1 MVITDN
7 GTNTT
12 VNNGP
17 AAQQRVADNG
27 IDIKDLLFL
36 CLAKWKWF
44 VVSLVITLSFA
55 CFYLLTTPPVY
66 QQSASLLIKE
76 DAKGQSI
83 GSDVASV
90 FSELGF
96 SQGQTN
102 VNNELIALQSPELLY
117 EVGRRLSLDVN
128 YQVKGRFHKNT
139 LYGETLPVKVI
150 FHELDDNESA
160 KMVLSLLPGEKVN
173 LSGFERRGEKIAA
186 KDVEGNLN
194 ELIST
199 PLGQITVVKG
209 TAYDDFIAESNPAI
223 YVSRSGYHG
232 MTRGIQGGLTAVL
245 SDKKATVIN
254 LTYKDLLIPRAND
267 VLNTIIAVYR
277 ENWIKDKNQITNS
290 TSMFINDRLGVIEQ
304 ELGDVDQNISSFKSE
319 HLLPDVEAASNLYMT
334 QSKEMNNKILELNTK
349 LSMARYIKNF
359 LRANADKNQLLPANS
374 GMGAEG
380 SSIEAQISEYNKVQL
395 QRNNL
400 VANSSEQNPLVLDYD
415 QTLTTMRG
423 AIVTS
428 IDNFITAINTQLESV
443 EKTEKKTTAQIAA
456 NPNQARYLLSVG
468 RQQKVK
474 EALYLFLLQKREENE
489 LSQAF
494 TAYNTRVITPP
505 TGTFVPIAPKRN
517 MVVLVAF
524 MLGLMIP
531 GGIIFLRE
539 NLNTKVRGKKD
550 LENLNM
556 TFLGEIPLD
565 CREGRRK
572 VLRRMK
578 KGQTE
583 GLKKIV
589 VKEGSRDVMNE
600 AFRVLRTNL
609 EFMTGGE
616 DKSKVFVIT
625 SFNPGSGKS
634 FLTLNIAV
642 SLAIKGK
649 KVLVIDGDLRHA
661 STSQY
666 VKSPKVGLSNY
677 LSGKESDYKN
687 LIVPDNNF
695 NNLYVLPVGVIP
707 PNPTELLFSE
717 RLSTML
723 QELRRSYDYIF
734 FDCPPVEIVAD
745 TQIIEKSADRTI
757 FVIRAGLLERSM
769 LKELQNMYVERK
781 FKNMSVILNG
791 TEGAGGKY
799 YTYRYGYRYG
809 YNYGYGYSYHYGNKD
824 ENNGGGNWLINK

>member
-1 MVITDN
+1 MAITDN
-7 GTNTT
+7 ETNTT
-12 VNNGP
+12 VNNSP
-17 AAQQRVADNG
+17 AAQQRAADNG

-44 VVSLVITLSFA
+44 VISLAITLSVA

-150 FHELDDNESA
+150 FHELEDNESA

-173 LSGFERRGEKIAA
+173 LSEFERRGEKIAA

-194 ELIST
+194 ELITT

-209 TAYDDFIAESNPAI
+209 SAYDDFIAENNQAI

-359 LRANADKNQLLPANS
+359 LRANAEKNQLLPASS
-374 GMGAEG
+374 GLES
-380 SSIEAQISEYNKVQL
+380 SSIEAQIAEYNKVQL

-400 VANSSEQNPLVLDYD
+400 VTNSSEQNPLVLDYD
-415 QTLTTMRG
+415 QSLSAMRN

-428 IDNFITAINTQLESV
+428 IDNFITTINTQLESV

-505 TGTFVPIAPKRN
+505 TGTFIPISPKRN

-524 MLGLMIP
+524 MLGLAIP

-539 NLNTKVRGKKD
+539 SMNTKVRGKKD

-556 TFLGEIPLD
+556 PFLGEIPLD
-565 CREGRRK
+565 VREGK
-572 VLRRMK
+572 KKIIKRMK
-578 KGQTE
+578 KGRGE
-583 GLKKIV
+583 SVKKIV
-589 VKEGSRDVMNE
+589 VKEGSRDIMNE

-609 EFMTGGE
+609 EFMTGGD
-616 DKSKVFVIT
+616 DKSKVFVVT

-634 FLTLNIAV
+634 FLSLNIAV

-649 KVLVIDGDLRHA
+649 RVLVIDGDLRHA
-661 STSQY
+661 SVSQY
-666 VKSPKVGLSNY
+666 VKSPKTGLSNY
-677 LSGKESDYKN
+677 LSGKENDYKD

-695 NNLYVLPVGVIP
+695 GNLYVLPVGVIP
-707 PNPTELLFSE
+707 PNPTELLFSD
-717 RLSTML
+717 RLKTML
-723 QELRRSYDYIF
+723 QELRNSYDYIF

-745 TQIIEKSADRTI
+745 TQIIEKLADRTI
-757 FVIRAGLLERSM
+757 FVIRAGILERSM
-769 LKELQNMYVERK
+769 LKELKNMYSEKK

-799 YTYRYGYRYG
+799 YSYRYGYRYG
-809 YNYGYGYSYHYGNKD
+809 YNYGYGYSYHYGGNDDK
-824 ENNGGGNWLINK
+824 NNGGGKWLINK

>member
-1 MVITDN
+1 MAITDN
-7 GTNTT
+7 ETNTT
-12 VNNGP
+12 VNNSP
-17 AAQQRVADNG
+17 AAQQRAADNG

-44 VVSLVITLSFA
+44 VISLAITLSVA

-150 FHELDDNESA
+150 FHELEDNESA

-173 LSGFERRGEKIAA
+173 LSEFERRGEKIAA

-194 ELIST
+194 ELITT

-209 TAYDDFIAESNPAI
+209 SAYDDFIAENNQAI

-359 LRANADKNQLLPANS
+359 LRANAEKNQLLPASS
-374 GMGAEG
+374 GLES
-380 SSIEAQISEYNKVQL
+380 SSIEAQIAEYNKVQL

-400 VANSSEQNPLVLDYD
+400 VTNSSEQNPLVLDYD
-415 QTLTTMRG
+415 QSLSAMRN

-428 IDNFITAINTQLESV
+428 IDNFITTINTQLESV

-505 TGTFVPIAPKRN
+505 TGTFIPISPKRN

-524 MLGLMIP
+524 MLGLAIP

-539 NLNTKVRGKKD
+539 SMNTKVRGKKD

-556 TFLGEIPLD
+556 PFLGEIPLD
-565 CREGRRK
+565 VREGK
-572 VLRRMK
+572 KKIIKRMK
-578 KGQTE
+578 KGRGE
-583 GLKKIV
+583 SVKKIV
-589 VKEGSRDVMNE
+589 VKEGSRDIMNE

-609 EFMTGGE
+609 EFMTGGD
-616 DKSKVFVIT
+616 DKSKVFVVT

-634 FLTLNIAV
+634 FLSLNIAV

-649 KVLVIDGDLRHA
+649 RVLVIDGDLRHA
-661 STSQY
+661 SVSQY
-666 VKSPKVGLSNY
+666 VKSPKTGLSNY
-677 LSGKESDYKN
+677 LSGKENDYKD

-695 NNLYVLPVGVIP
+695 GNLYVLPVGVIP
-707 PNPTELLFSE
+707 PNPTELLFSD
-717 RLSTML
+717 RLKTML
-723 QELRRSYDYIF
+723 QELRNSYDYIF

-745 TQIIEKSADRTI
+745 TQIIEKLADRTI
-757 FVIRAGLLERSM
+757 FVIRAGILERSM
-769 LKELQNMYVERK
+769 LKELKNMYSEKK

-799 YTYRYGYRYG
+799 YSYRYGYRYG
-809 YNYGYGYSYHYGNKD
+809 YNYGYGYSYHYGDNDDK
-824 ENNGGGNWLINK
+824 NNGGGG

>member
-1 MVITDN
+1 MAITDN
-7 GTNTT
+7 ETNTT
-12 VNNGP
+12 VNNSP
-17 AAQQRVADNG
+17 AAQQRAADNG

-44 VVSLVITLSFA
+44 VISLAITLSVA

-150 FHELDDNESA
+150 FHELEDNESA

-173 LSGFERRGEKIAA
+173 LSEFERRGEKIAA

-194 ELIST
+194 ELITT

-209 TAYDDFIAESNPAI
+209 SAYDDFIAENNQAI

-359 LRANADKNQLLPANS
+359 LRANAEKNQLLPASS
-374 GMGAEG
+374 GLES
-380 SSIEAQISEYNKVQL
+380 SSIEAQIAEYNKVQL

-400 VANSSEQNPLVLDYD
+400 VTNSSEQNPLVLDYD
-415 QTLTTMRG
+415 QSLSAMRN

-428 IDNFITAINTQLESV
+428 IDNFITTINTQLESV

-505 TGTFVPIAPKRN
+505 TGTFIPISPKRN

-524 MLGLMIP
+524 MLGLAIP

-539 NLNTKVRGKKD
+539 SMNTKVRGKKD

-556 TFLGEIPLD
+556 PFLGEIPLD
-565 CREGRRK
+565 VREGK
-572 VLRRMK
+572 KKIIKRMK
-578 KGQTE
+578 KGRGE
-583 GLKKIV
+583 SVKKIV
-589 VKEGSRDVMNE
+589 VKEGSRDIMNE

-609 EFMTGGE
+609 EFMTGGD
-616 DKSKVFVIT
+616 DKSKVFVVT

-634 FLTLNIAV
+634 FLSLNIAV

-649 KVLVIDGDLRHA
+649 RVLVIDGDLRHA
-661 STSQY
+661 SVSQY
-666 VKSPKVGLSNY
+666 VKSPKTGLSNY
-677 LSGKESDYKN
+677 LSGKENDYKD

-695 NNLYVLPVGVIP
+695 GNLYVLPVGVIP
-707 PNPTELLFSE
+707 PNPTELLFSD
-717 RLSTML
+717 RLKTML
-723 QELRRSYDYIF
+723 QELRNSYDYIF

-745 TQIIEKSADRTI
+745 TQIIEKLADRTI
-757 FVIRAGLLERSM
+757 FVIRAGILERSM
-769 LKELQNMYVERK
+769 LKELKNMYSEKK

-799 YTYRYGYRYG
+799 YSYRYGYRYG
-809 YNYGYGYSYHYGNKD
+809 YNYGYGYSYHYGDNDDK
-824 ENNGGGNWLINK
+824 NNGGGVNG

>member
-1 MVITDN
+1 MAITDN

-83 GSDVASV
+83 GSDVVSV

-359 LRANADKNQLLPANS
+359 LRANAEKNQLLPASS
-374 GMGAEG
+374 GLES
-380 SSIEAQISEYNKVQL
+380 SSIEAQIAEYNKVQL

-400 VANSSEQNPLVLDYD
+400 VTNSSEQNPLVLDYD
-415 QTLTTMRG
+415 QSLSAMRN

-428 IDNFITAINTQLESV
+428 IDNFITTINTQLESV

-505 TGTFVPIAPKRN
+505 TGTFIPIAPKKN
-517 MVVLVAF
+517 MIVLVAF
-524 MLGLMIP
+524 MLGLAIP

-539 NLNTKVRGKKD
+539 SMNTKVRGKKD

-556 TFLGEIPLD
+556 PFLGEIPLD
-565 CREGRRK
+565 TRDGKRGIFK
-572 VLRRMK
+572 RMK
-578 KGQTE
+578 SGKAE
-583 GLKKIV
+583 SLKRIV
-589 VKEGSRDVMNE
+589 VKEGSRDIMNE

-609 EFMTGGE
+609 EFMTGGD

-625 SFNPGSGKS
+625 SFNPGSGKT
-634 FLTLNIAV
+634 FLSLNIAW

-649 KVLVIDGDLRHA
+649 RVLVIDGDMRYA
-661 STSQY
+661 SASQY
-666 VKSPKVGLSNY
+666 VKSPKTGLSNY
-677 LSGKESDYKN
+677 LSGKESDYKD
-687 LIVPDNNF
+687 LIVSDKNF
-695 NNLYVLPVGVIP
+695 GNLYVLPVGVIP
-707 PNPTELLFSE
+707 PNPTELLFSD
-717 RLSTML
+717 RLKTML
-723 QELRRSYDYIF
+723 QELRNSYDYIF

-745 TQIIEKSADRTI
+745 TQIIEKFADRTI
-757 FVIRAGLLERSM
+757 FVIRAGVLDRTM
-769 LKELQNMYVERK
+769 LNELKNMYSEKK

-799 YTYRYGYRYG
+799 YSYRYGYRYG
-809 YNYGYGYSYHYGNKD
+809 YNYGYGYSYHYGGNDDK
-824 ENNGGGNWLINK
+824 NNG

>member
-1 MVITDN
+1 MAITDN

-128 YQVKGRFHKNT
+128 YQVKGRFHKNP

-199 PLGQITVVKG
+199 PLGQITVVKW

-359 LRANADKNQLLPANS
+359 LRAKAEKNQLLPASS
-374 GMGAEG
+374 GLES
-380 SSIEAQISEYNKVQL
+380 SSIEAQIAEYNKVQL

-400 VANSSEQNPLVLDYD
+400 VTNSSEQNPLVLDYD
-415 QTLTTMRG
+415 QSLSAMRN

-428 IDNFITAINTQLESV
+428 IDNFITTINTQLESV
-443 EKTEKKTTAQIAA
+443 EKTENKTTAQIAA

-505 TGTFVPIAPKRN
+505 TGTFIPIAPKKN
-517 MVVLVAF
+517 MIVLVAF
-524 MLGLMIP
+524 MLGLAIS

-539 NLNTKVRGKKD
+539 SMNTKVRGKKD

-556 TFLGEIPLD
+556 PFLGEIPLD
-565 CREGRRK
+565 TRDGKRGIFK
-572 VLRRMK
+572 RMK
-578 KGQTE
+578 RGKAE
-583 GLKKIV
+583 SLKRIV
-589 VKEGSRDVMNE
+589 VKEGSRDIMNE

-609 EFMTGGE
+609 EFMTGGD

-625 SFNPGSGKS
+625 SFNPGSGKT
-634 FLTLNIAV
+634 FLSLNIAW

-649 KVLVIDGDLRHA
+649 RVLVIDGDMRHA
-661 STSQY
+661 SASQY
-666 VKSPKVGLSNY
+666 VKSPKTGLSNY
-677 LSGKESDYKN
+677 LSGKESDYKD
-687 LIVPDNNF
+687 LIVSDKNF
-695 NNLYVLPVGVIP
+695 GNLYVLPVGVIP
-707 PNPTELLFSE
+707 PNPTELLFSD
-717 RLSTML
+717 RLKTML
-723 QELRRSYDYIF
+723 QELRNSYDYIF

-745 TQIIEKSADRTI
+745 TQIIEKFADRTI
-757 FVIRAGLLERSM
+757 FVIRAGVLDRTM
-769 LKELQNMYVERK
+769 LNELKNMYSEKK

-799 YTYRYGYRYG
+799 YSYRYGYRYG
-809 YNYGYGYSYHYGNKD
+809 YNYGYGYSYHYGGNDDK
-824 ENNGGGNWLINK
+824 NNG

>member
-1 MVITDN
+1 MAITDN
-7 GTNTT
+7 ETNTT
-12 VNNGP
+12 VNNSP
-17 AAQQRVADNG
+17 AAQQRAADNG

-44 VVSLVITLSFA
+44 VISLAITLSVA

-150 FHELDDNESA
+150 FHELEDNESA

-173 LSGFERRGEKIAA
+173 LSEFERSGEKIAA

-194 ELIST
+194 ELITT

-209 TAYDDFIAESNPAI
+209 SAYDDFIAENNPAI

-232 MTRGIQGGLTAVL
+232 MTRGIQGDLTAVL

-359 LRANADKNQLLPANS
+359 LRANAEKNQLLPASS
-374 GMGAEG
+374 GLES
-380 SSIEAQISEYNKVQL
+380 SSIEAQIAEYNKVQL

-400 VANSSEQNPLVLDYD
+400 VTNSSEQNPLVLDYD
-415 QTLTTMRG
+415 QSLSAMRN

-428 IDNFITAINTQLESV
+428 IDNFITTINTQLESV

-505 TGTFVPIAPKRN
+505 TGTFVPISPKRN

-524 MLGLMIP
+524 MLGLAIP

-539 NLNTKVRGKKD
+539 SMNTKVRGKKD
-550 LENLNM
+550 LENLDM
-556 TFLGEIPLD
+556 PFLGEIPLD
-565 CREGRRK
+565 VREGK
-572 VLRRMK
+572 KKIIKRMK
-578 KGQTE
+578 KGRGE
-583 GLKKIV
+583 SVKKIV
-589 VKEGSRDVMNE
+589 VKEGSRDIMNE

-609 EFMTGGE
+609 EFMTGGD
-616 DKSKVFVIT
+616 DKSKVFVVT

-634 FLTLNIAV
+634 FLSLNIAV

-649 KVLVIDGDLRHA
+649 RVLVIDGDLRHA
-661 STSQY
+661 SVSQY
-666 VKSPKVGLSNY
+666 VKSPKTGLSNY
-677 LSGKESDYKN
+677 LSGKENDYKD

-695 NNLYVLPVGVIP
+695 GNLYVLPVGVIP
-707 PNPTELLFSE
+707 PNPTELLFSD
-717 RLSTML
+717 RLKTML
-723 QELRRSYDYIF
+723 QELRNSYDYIF

-745 TQIIEKSADRTI
+745 TQIIEKLADRTI
-757 FVIRAGLLERSM
+757 FVIRAGFLERSM
-769 LKELQNMYVERK
+769 LKELKNMYSEKK

-799 YTYRYGYRYG
+799 YSYRYGYRYG
-809 YNYGYGYSYHYGNKD
+809 YNYGYGYSYHYGGNDDK
-824 ENNGGGNWLINK
+824 NNGGG

>member
-1 MVITDN
+1 MAITDN
-7 GTNTT
+7 ETNTT
-12 VNNGP
+12 VNNSP
-17 AAQQRVADNG
+17 AAQQRAADNG

-44 VVSLVITLSFA
+44 VISLAITLSVA

-150 FHELDDNESA
+150 FHELEDNESA

-173 LSGFERRGEKIAA
+173 LSEFERRGEKIAA

-194 ELIST
+194 ELITT

-209 TAYDDFIAESNPAI
+209 SAYDDFIAENNQAI

-359 LRANADKNQLLPANS
+359 LRANAEKNQLLPASS
-374 GMGAEG
+374 GLES
-380 SSIEAQISEYNKVQL
+380 SSIEAQIAEYNKVQL

-400 VANSSEQNPLVLDYD
+400 VTNSSEQNPLVLDYD
-415 QTLTTMRG
+415 QSLSAMRN

-428 IDNFITAINTQLESV
+428 IDNFITTINTQLESV

-505 TGTFVPIAPKRN
+505 TGTFIPISPKRN

-524 MLGLMIP
+524 MLGLAIP

-539 NLNTKVRGKKD
+539 SMNTKVRGKKD

-556 TFLGEIPLD
+556 PFLGEIPLD
-565 CREGRRK
+565 VREGK
-572 VLRRMK
+572 KKIIKRMK
-578 KGQTE
+578 KGRGE
-583 GLKKIV
+583 SVKKIV
-589 VKEGSRDVMNE
+589 VKEGSRDIMNE

-609 EFMTGGE
+609 EFMTGGD
-616 DKSKVFVIT
+616 DKSKVFVVT

-634 FLTLNIAV
+634 FLSLNIAV

-649 KVLVIDGDLRHA
+649 RVLVIDGDLRHA
-661 STSQY
+661 SVSQY
-666 VKSPKVGLSNY
+666 VKSPKTGLSNY
-677 LSGKESDYKN
+677 LSGKENDYKD

-695 NNLYVLPVGVIP
+695 GNLYVLPVGVIP
-707 PNPTELLFSE
+707 PNPTELLFSD
-717 RLSTML
+717 RLKTML
-723 QELRRSYDYIF
+723 QELRNSYDYIF

-745 TQIIEKSADRTI
+745 TQIIEKLADRTI
-757 FVIRAGLLERSM
+757 FVIRAGILERSM
-769 LKELQNMYVERK
+769 LKELKNMYSEKK

-799 YTYRYGYRYG
+799 YSYRYGYRYG
-809 YNYGYGYSYHYGNKD
+809 YNYGYGYSYHYGDNDDK
-824 ENNGGGNWLINK
+824 NNGGG

>member
-1 MVITDN
+1 MAITDN

-359 LRANADKNQLLPANS
+359 LRANAEKNQLLPASS
-374 GMGAEG
+374 GLES
-380 SSIEAQISEYNKVQL
+380 SSIEAQIAEYNKVQL

-400 VANSSEQNPLVLDYD
+400 VTNSSEQNPLVLDYD
-415 QTLTTMRG
+415 QSLSAMRN

-428 IDNFITAINTQLESV
+428 IDNFITTINTQLESV

-505 TGTFVPIAPKRN
+505 TGTFIPIAPKKN
-517 MVVLVAF
+517 MIVLVAF
-524 MLGLMIP
+524 MLGLAIP

-539 NLNTKVRGKKD
+539 SMNTKVRGKKD

-556 TFLGEIPLD
+556 PFLGEIPLD
-565 CREGRRK
+565 TRDGKRGIFK
-572 VLRRMK
+572 RMK
-578 KGQTE
+578 RGKAE
-583 GLKKIV
+583 SLKRIV
-589 VKEGSRDVMNE
+589 VKEGSRDIMNE

-609 EFMTGGE
+609 EFMTGGD

-625 SFNPGSGKS
+625 SFNPGSGKT
-634 FLTLNIAV
+634 FLSLNIAW

-649 KVLVIDGDLRHA
+649 RVLVIDGDMRHA
-661 STSQY
+661 SASQY
-666 VKSPKVGLSNY
+666 VKSPKTGLSNY
-677 LSGKESDYKN
+677 LSGKESDYKD
-687 LIVPDNNF
+687 LIVSDKNF
-695 NNLYVLPVGVIP
+695 GNLYVLPVGVIP
-707 PNPTELLFSE
+707 PNPTELLFSD
-717 RLSTML
+717 RLKTML
-723 QELRRSYDYIF
+723 QELRNSYDYIF

-745 TQIIEKSADRTI
+745 TQIIEKFADRTI
-757 FVIRAGLLERSM
+757 FVIRAGVLDRTM
-769 LKELQNMYVERK
+769 LNELKNMYSEKK

-799 YTYRYGYRYG
+799 YSYRYGYRYG
-809 YNYGYGYSYHYGNKD
+809 YNYGYGYSYHYGGNDDK
-824 ENNGGGNWLINK
+824 NNG

>member
-1 MVITDN
+1 MAITDN
-7 GTNTT
+7 ETNTT
-12 VNNGP
+12 VNNSP
-17 AAQQRVADNG
+17 AAQQRAADNG

-44 VVSLVITLSFA
+44 VISLAITLSVA

-150 FHELDDNESA
+150 FHELEDNESA

-173 LSGFERRGEKIAA
+173 LSEFERRGEKIAA

-194 ELIST
+194 ELITT

-209 TAYDDFIAESNPAI
+209 SAYDDFIAENNQAI

-359 LRANADKNQLLPANS
+359 LRANAEKNQLLPASS
-374 GMGAEG
+374 GLES
-380 SSIEAQISEYNKVQL
+380 SSIEAQIAEYNKVQL

-400 VANSSEQNPLVLDYD
+400 VTNSSEQNPLVLDYD
-415 QTLTTMRG
+415 QSLSAMRN

-428 IDNFITAINTQLESV
+428 IDNFITTINTQLESV

-505 TGTFVPIAPKRN
+505 TGTFIPISPKRN

-524 MLGLMIP
+524 MLGLAIP

-539 NLNTKVRGKKD
+539 SMNTKVRGKKD

-556 TFLGEIPLD
+556 PFLGEIPLD
-565 CREGRRK
+565 VREGK
-572 VLRRMK
+572 KKIIKRMK
-578 KGQTE
+578 KGRGE
-583 GLKKIV
+583 SVKKIV
-589 VKEGSRDVMNE
+589 VKEGSRDIMNE

-609 EFMTGGE
+609 EFMTGGD
-616 DKSKVFVIT
+616 DKSKVFVVT

-634 FLTLNIAV
+634 FLSLNIAV

-649 KVLVIDGDLRHA
+649 RVLVIDGDLRHA
-661 STSQY
+661 SVSQY
-666 VKSPKVGLSNY
+666 VKSPKTGLSNY
-677 LSGKESDYKN
+677 LSGKENDYKD

-695 NNLYVLPVGVIP
+695 GNLYVLPVGVIP
-707 PNPTELLFSE
+707 PNPTELLFSD
-717 RLSTML
+717 RLKTML
-723 QELRRSYDYIF
+723 QELRNSYDYIF

-745 TQIIEKSADRTI
+745 TQIIEKLADRTI
-757 FVIRAGLLERSM
+757 FVIRAGILERSM
-769 LKELQNMYVERK
+769 LKELKNMYSEKK

-799 YTYRYGYRYG
+799 YSYRYGYRYG
-809 YNYGYGYSYHYGNKD
+809 YNYGYGYSYHYGDNDDK
-824 ENNGGGNWLINK
+824 NNGGGGKWLINK

>member
-1 MVITDN
+1 MAITDN

-90 FSELGF
+90 FSGLGL

-349 LSMARYIKNF
+349 LSMARYK
-359 LRANADKNQLLPANS
+359 
-374 GMGAEG
+374 
-380 SSIEAQISEYNKVQL
+380 
-395 QRNNL
+395 
-400 VANSSEQNPLVLDYD
+400 
-415 QTLTTMRG
+415 
-423 AIVTS
+423 
-428 IDNFITAINTQLESV
+428 
-443 EKTEKKTTAQIAA
+443 
-456 NPNQARYLLSVG
+456 
-468 RQQKVK
+468 
-474 EALYLFLLQKREENE
+474 E
-489 LSQAF
+489 LS
-494 TAYNTRVITPP
+494 
-505 TGTFVPIAPKRN
+505 
-517 MVVLVAF
+517 
-524 MLGLMIP
+524 
-531 GGIIFLRE
+531 
-539 NLNTKVRGKKD
+539 
-550 LENLNM
+550 
-556 TFLGEIPLD
+556 
-565 CREGRRK
+565 
-572 VLRRMK
+572 
-578 KGQTE
+578 
-583 GLKKIV
+583 
-589 VKEGSRDVMNE
+589 
-600 AFRVLRTNL
+600 
-609 EFMTGGE
+609 
-616 DKSKVFVIT
+616 KSKRREKPAVACQPWIRELEYRRAD
-625 SFNPGSGKS
+625 SG
-634 FLTLNIAV
+634 V
-642 SLAIKGK
+642 
-649 KVLVIDGDLRHA
+649 
-661 STSQY
+661 
-666 VKSPKVGLSNY
+666 
-677 LSGKESDYKN
+677 
-687 LIVPDNNF
+687 
-695 NNLYVLPVGVIP
+695 
-707 PNPTELLFSE
+707 
-717 RLSTML
+717 
-723 QELRRSYDYIF
+723 
-734 FDCPPVEIVAD
+734 
-745 TQIIEKSADRTI
+745 
-757 FVIRAGLLERSM
+757 
-769 LKELQNMYVERK
+769 
-781 FKNMSVILNG
+781 
-791 TEGAGGKY
+791 
-799 YTYRYGYRYG
+799 
-809 YNYGYGYSYHYGNKD
+809 
-824 ENNGGGNWLINK
+824 

>member
-1 MVITDN
+1 MAITDN

-199 PLGQITVVKG
+199 PLGQITVVKW

-359 LRANADKNQLLPANS
+359 LRANAEKNQLLPASS
-374 GMGAEG
+374 GLES
-380 SSIEAQISEYNKVQL
+380 SSIEAQIAEYNKVQL

-400 VANSSEQNPLVLDYD
+400 VTNSSEQNPLVLDYD
-415 QTLTTMRG
+415 QSLSAMRN

-428 IDNFITAINTQLESV
+428 IDNFITTINTQLESV

-505 TGTFVPIAPKRN
+505 TGTFIPIAPKKN
-517 MVVLVAF
+517 MIVLVAF
-524 MLGLMIP
+524 MLGLAIP

-539 NLNTKVRGKKD
+539 SMNTKVRGKKD

-556 TFLGEIPLD
+556 PFLGEIPLD
-565 CREGRRK
+565 TRDGKRGIFK
-572 VLRRMK
+572 RMK
-578 KGQTE
+578 RGKAE
-583 GLKKIV
+583 SLKRIV
-589 VKEGSRDVMNE
+589 VKEGSRDIMNE

-609 EFMTGGE
+609 EFMTGGD

-625 SFNPGSGKS
+625 SFNPGSGKT
-634 FLTLNIAV
+634 FLSLNIAW

-649 KVLVIDGDLRHA
+649 RVLVIDGDMRHA
-661 STSQY
+661 SASQY
-666 VKSPKVGLSNY
+666 VKSPKTGLSNY
-677 LSGKESDYKN
+677 LSGKESDYKD
-687 LIVPDNNF
+687 LIVSDKNF
-695 NNLYVLPVGVIP
+695 GNLYVLPVGVIP
-707 PNPTELLFSE
+707 PNPTELLFSD
-717 RLSTML
+717 RLKTML
-723 QELRRSYDYIF
+723 QELRNSYDYIF

-745 TQIIEKSADRTI
+745 TQIIEKFADRTI
-757 FVIRAGLLERSM
+757 FVIRAGVLDRTM
-769 LKELQNMYVERK
+769 LNELKNMYSEKK

-799 YTYRYGYRYG
+799 YSYRYGYRYG
-809 YNYGYGYSYHYGNKD
+809 YNYGYGYSYHYGGNDDK
-824 ENNGGGNWLINK
+824 NNG

>member
-1 MVITDN
+1 MAITDN

-232 MTRGIQGGLTAVL
+232 MTRGIQGGFTAVL

-334 QSKEMNNKILELNTK
+334 QSKEMNNKMLELNTK

-359 LRANADKNQLLPANS
+359 LRANAEKNQLLPAS
-374 GMGAEG
+374 PGLES
-380 SSIEAQISEYNKVQL
+380 SSIEEQIAEYNKVQL

-400 VANSSEQNPLVLDYD
+400 VTNSSEQNPLVLDYD
-415 QTLTTMRG
+415 QSLSAMRN

-428 IDNFITAINTQLESV
+428 IDNFITTINTQLESV

-505 TGTFVPIAPKRN
+505 TGTFIPIAPKKN
-517 MVVLVAF
+517 MIVLVAF
-524 MLGLMIP
+524 MLGLAIP

-539 NLNTKVRGKKD
+539 SMNTKVRGKKD
-550 LENLNM
+550 LENLNIP
-556 TFLGEIPLD
+556 FLGEIPLD
-565 CREGRRK
+565 TRDGKRGIFK
-572 VLRRMK
+572 RMK
-578 KGQTE
+578 RGKAE
-583 GLKKIV
+583 SFKMIV
-589 VKEGSRDVMNE
+589 VEGSRDIMNE

-609 EFMTGGE
+609 EFMTGGD

-634 FLTLNIAV
+634 LLSLNIAG

-649 KVLVIDGDLRHA
+649 RVLVIDGDLRHA
-661 STSQY
+661 SVSQY
-666 VKSPKVGLSNY
+666 LKSPKTGLSNY
-677 LSGKESDYKN
+677 LSGKESDYKD
-687 LIVPDNNF
+687 LIVPDKNF
-695 NNLYVLPVGVIP
+695 GNLYVLPVGVIP
-707 PNPTELLFSE
+707 PNPTELLFSD
-717 RLSTML
+717 RLKTML
-723 QELRRSYDYIF
+723 QELRNSYDYIF

-745 TQIIEKSADRTI
+745 TQIIEKFADRTI
-757 FVIRAGLLERSM
+757 FVIRVGVMDRTM
-769 LKELQNMYVERK
+769 LNELKNMYSEKK

-799 YTYRYGYRYG
+799 YSYRYGYRYG
-809 YNYGYGYSYHYGNKD
+809 YNYGYGYSYHYGGNDDK
-824 ENNGGGNWLINK
+824 NNG

>member
-1 MVITDN
+1 MAITDN

-199 PLGQITVVKG
+199 PLGQITVVKW

-359 LRANADKNQLLPANS
+359 LRAKAEKNQLLPASS
-374 GMGAEG
+374 GLES
-380 SSIEAQISEYNKVQL
+380 SSIEAQIAEYNKVQL

-400 VANSSEQNPLVLDYD
+400 VTNSSEQNPLVLDYD
-415 QTLTTMRG
+415 QSLSAMRN

-428 IDNFITAINTQLESV
+428 IDNFITTINTQLESV
-443 EKTEKKTTAQIAA
+443 EKTENKTTAQIAA

-505 TGTFVPIAPKRN
+505 TGTFIPIAPKKN
-517 MVVLVAF
+517 MIVLVAF
-524 MLGLMIP
+524 MLGLAIS

-539 NLNTKVRGKKD
+539 SMNTKVRGKKD

-556 TFLGEIPLD
+556 PFLGEIPLD
-565 CREGRRK
+565 TRDGKRGIFK
-572 VLRRMK
+572 RMK
-578 KGQTE
+578 RGKAE
-583 GLKKIV
+583 SLKRIV
-589 VKEGSRDVMNE
+589 VKEGSRDIMNE

-609 EFMTGGE
+609 EFMTGGD

-625 SFNPGSGKS
+625 SFNPGSGKT
-634 FLTLNIAV
+634 FLSLNIAW

-649 KVLVIDGDLRHA
+649 RVLVIDGDMRHA
-661 STSQY
+661 SASQY
-666 VKSPKVGLSNY
+666 VKSPKTGLSNY
-677 LSGKESDYKN
+677 LSGKESDYKD
-687 LIVPDNNF
+687 LIVSDKNF
-695 NNLYVLPVGVIP
+695 GNLYVLPVGVIP
-707 PNPTELLFSE
+707 PNPTELLFSD
-717 RLSTML
+717 RLKTML
-723 QELRRSYDYIF
+723 QELRNSYDYIF

-745 TQIIEKSADRTI
+745 TQIIEKFADRTI
-757 FVIRAGLLERSM
+757 FVIRAGVLDRTM
-769 LKELQNMYVERK
+769 LNELKNMYSEKK

-799 YTYRYGYRYG
+799 YSYRYGYRYG
-809 YNYGYGYSYHYGNKD
+809 YNYGYGYSYHYGGNDDK
-824 ENNGGGNWLINK
+824 NNG

>member
-1 MVITDN
+1 MAITDN
-7 GTNTT
+7 ETNTT
-12 VNNGP
+12 VNNSP
-17 AAQQRVADNG
+17 AAQQRAADNG

-44 VVSLVITLSFA
+44 VISLAITLSVA

-150 FHELDDNESA
+150 FHELEDNESA

-173 LSGFERRGEKIAA
+173 LSEFERRGEKIAA

-194 ELIST
+194 ELITT

-209 TAYDDFIAESNPAI
+209 SAYDDFIAENNQAI

-359 LRANADKNQLLPANS
+359 LRANAEKNQLLPASS
-374 GMGAEG
+374 GLES
-380 SSIEAQISEYNKVQL
+380 SSIEAQIAEYNKVQL

-400 VANSSEQNPLVLDYD
+400 VTNSSEQNPLVLDYD
-415 QTLTTMRG
+415 QSLSAMRN

-428 IDNFITAINTQLESV
+428 IDNFITTINTQLESV

-505 TGTFVPIAPKRN
+505 TGTFIPISPKRN

-524 MLGLMIP
+524 MLGLAIP

-539 NLNTKVRGKKD
+539 SMNTKVRGKKD

-556 TFLGEIPLD
+556 PFLGEIPLD
-565 CREGRRK
+565 VREGK
-572 VLRRMK
+572 KKIIKRMK
-578 KGQTE
+578 KGRGE
-583 GLKKIV
+583 SVKKIV
-589 VKEGSRDVMNE
+589 VKEGSRDIMNE

-609 EFMTGGE
+609 EFMTGGD
-616 DKSKVFVIT
+616 DKSKVFVVT

-634 FLTLNIAV
+634 FLSLNIAV

-649 KVLVIDGDLRHA
+649 RVLVIDGDLRHA
-661 STSQY
+661 SVSQY
-666 VKSPKVGLSNY
+666 VKSPKTGLSNY
-677 LSGKESDYKN
+677 LSGKENDYKD

-695 NNLYVLPVGVIP
+695 GNLYVLPVGVIP
-707 PNPTELLFSE
+707 PNPTELLFSD
-717 RLSTML
+717 RLKTML
-723 QELRRSYDYIF
+723 QELRNSYDYIF

-745 TQIIEKSADRTI
+745 TQIIEKLADRTI
-757 FVIRAGLLERSM
+757 FVIRAGILERSM
-769 LKELQNMYVERK
+769 LKELKNMYSEKK

-799 YTYRYGYRYG
+799 YSYRYGYRYG
-809 YNYGYGYSYHYGNKD
+809 YNYGYGYSYHYGDNDDK
-824 ENNGGGNWLINK
+824 NNGGGKWLINK